1 MPEKNIFIF
10 MVNDKITL
18 FGLTP
23 AGFYF
28 PTHYSWRSFR
38 QPGRDISILSVSL
51 VI

>member
-1 MPEKNIFIF
+1 MPEKNIFIC

-38 QPGRDISILSVSL
+38 HPGWTINILTVSL